1 MGVSA
6 RPRHGR
12 RWPAA
17 LAAGAAA
24 LTMTA
29 ACGGEDPDPG
39 TGSAPPAAGA
49 DSSEVV
55 ITIAD
60 FTYAVPETVEPGA
73 TITVRNEDGVGHT
86 VTSDDGVFDVAVGP
100 GEEATLTVPEEPG
113 EYSFHCTPHPQM
125 TSTLVVG

>member
-1 MGVSA
+1 MLAVI
-6 RPRHGR
+6 
-12 RWPAA
+12 AA
-17 LAAGAAA
+17 TLTSLA
-24 LTMTA
+24 LT
-29 ACGGEDPDPG
+29 ACGGEEPEAG
-39 TGSAPPAAGA
+39 TGAPPAAEEGDRA
-49 DSSEVV
+49 TV
-55 ITIAD
+55 ITISD
-60 FTYAVPETVEPGA
+60 FTYQVPETVEPGA